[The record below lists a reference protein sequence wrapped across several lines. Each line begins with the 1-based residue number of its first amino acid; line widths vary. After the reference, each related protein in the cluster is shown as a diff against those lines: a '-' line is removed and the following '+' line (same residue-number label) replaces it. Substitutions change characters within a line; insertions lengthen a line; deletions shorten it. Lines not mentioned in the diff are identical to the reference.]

1 VIDTKMVGELNRRVA
16 GAVIRKLEEWTATYK
31 AKNENYGNS
40 WLLTGQ
46 ILSLAFPQGVVL
58 DTTRKFIVIGMVTRM
73 LDKILRYANLELTA
87 ETDKVGEKSSESAF
101 DLGVYGFM
109 SGTAVLDEQTINKL
123 MFTKGEQPPTSY
135 ATQMAQATGGD
146 HTAEG

>member
-1 VIDTKMVGELNRRVA
+1 MIDSKVIGELNRRVA
-16 GAVIRKLEEWTATYK
+16 AAVVEKLREWTATYK

-46 ILSLAFPQGVVL
+46 ILALIFPQGVML
-58 DTTRKFIVIGMVTRM
+58 DTPRKFIVIGMVTRM

-87 ETDKVGEKSSESAF
+87 EQDKVGEKSSESAF

-109 SGTAVLDEQTINKL
+109 SGTAVLDETTINQL
-123 MFTKGEQPPTSY
+123 VDAAVVPGSE
-135 ATQMAQATGGD
+135 D
-146 HTAEG
+146 

>member
-1 VIDTKMVGELNRRVA
+1 MIDTKMVGELNRRVA
-16 GAVIRKLEEWTATYK
+16 GAVLEKLKEWTGTYQ

-46 ILSLAFPQGVVL
+46 ILSLAFPKGVTL

-87 ETDKVGEKSSESAF
+87 ERDKVGEKSSESAF

-109 SGTAVLDEQTINKL
+109 SGTAVLDQITIDRLVNQEDKPI
-123 MFTKGEQPPTSY
+123 PPEIRMRSD
-135 ATQMAQATGGD
+135 G
-146 HTAEG
+146 